1 MILYFFEDQTNAGK
15 NAKAMM
21 TYVAMISLVFSLLA
35 VWPAGFLSDKFGS
48 GIVAAL
54 GSILMSRY
62 AVLVWYFEFYI
73 YILVNLP
80 NYKMTVKQA
89 LTS

>member
-35 VWPAGFLSDKFGS
+35 AWPAGFLSDKFGS

-54 GSILMSRY
+54 GSILMSKKVCCAGMVFRI
-62 AVLVWYFEFYI
+62 LYI
-73 YILVNLP
+73 YW
-80 NYKMTVKQA
+80 
-89 LTS
+89 